1 MLHLLHLLCELELT
15 ISMLQLCEVTMT
27 MLDLLCELP
36 ISISITITMLR
47 LTICS
52 NKSAHLYQ
60 RSTKPLSMNALLSR
74 YSASTKARLLD

>member
-1 MLHLLHLLCELELT
+1 MLHLLHLLCVLELT
-15 ISMLQLCEVTMT
+15 TSMLQLCEVTMT

-52 NKSAHLYQ
+52 NKSAPLYQ
-60 RSTKPLSMNALLSR
+60 RSTKPLFSLYYVLRRDCSLKAL
-74 YSASTKARLLD
+74 